1 MYLEVR
7 TEMQKRQNEKN
18 WRQRG
23 WKNWESLTRAKMA
36 WMASTALTR
45 QPTKAPA
52 AGARQ
57 LVEERPGMSAG
68 LSEPE
73 GCGRKLQEGEQLR

>member
-1 MYLEVR
+1 
-7 TEMQKRQNEKN
+7 MQKRQNEKN

-36 WMASTALTR
+36 WMASTAPTR
-45 QPTKAPA
+45 RPTKAPA
-52 AGARQ
+52 AGAGQ
-57 LVEERPGMSAG
+57 LVGGRPGMSAG